1 MSHWFS
7 DPEVEYEVDYDIAT
21 CGGCG
26 RYGELGRTHVRNGEE
41 CGEFV

>member
-1 MSHWFS
+1 METW
-7 DPEVEYEVDYDIAT
+7 DLIEDADDDLDDLAT

-26 RYGELGRTHVRNGEE
+26 AYGILGRTHVRNGEE